1 MNNNWNKISSER
13 KQRLY
18 EKFLECRNERN
29 EYEYKNYKW
38 QFETI
43 KKRSKNFTFLNW
55 YKDNL
60 KRTGPWLKKLF
71 GKKKYNKTSLKNC
84 IGNKEITDSKTIAK
98 SFNNFFIEIGPN
110 LAKDIDPLSVTFD
123 KCLKTFTANQPEH
136 NLTVNEMKDEF
147 FSLNLIKVRSM
158 IKSISMLLK
167 HVLDLCISFIFLTSS
182 CKSGV
187 LPDKLKIAGL
197 HPCLR

>member
-1 MNNNWNKISSER
+1 M
-13 KQRLY
+13 
-18 EKFLECRNERN
+18 
-29 EYEYKNYKW
+29 
-38 QFETI
+38 I
-43 KKRSKNFTFLNW
+43 KKAFW
-55 YKDNL
+55 
-60 KRTGPWLKKLF
+60 
-71 GKKKYNKTSLKNC
+71 KKKYNKTSLKNC

-123 KCLKTFTANQPEH
+123 KCLKTFTANQPQH